1 MLCCSQE
8 VKKVLRSL
16 FYHHPCSAQANQRVD
31 MRTYA
36 DISCNAD
43 TLPWP
48 SCQVE
53 SQAWE
58 SLLKQDSLRELNSFQ
73 VCVAPWLWAEKEA
86 RLSERK
92 HLQFRLRE
100 LPKLRSRNEVKGIFW
115 QSSSLRLHSFPAESP
130 GSNPGWGTK
139 ILKPS
144 GMAKKTQQNSLQS
157 KNYKH
162 QEANLL
168 RVSICRNN
176 I

>member
-1 MLCCSQE
+1 
-8 VKKVLRSL
+8 
-16 FYHHPCSAQANQRVD
+16 

-36 DISCNAD
+36 DISCYAD

-73 VCVAPWLWAEKEA
+73 VCIAPWLWTEKEA
-86 RLSERK
+86 KLSESK
-92 HLQFRLRE
+92 YPQFRLRGF
-100 LPKLRSRNEVKGIFW
+100 PKLRSRNEVKGVFW
-115 QSSSLRLHSFPAESP
+115 QSSGLRLHSFTAKSP
-130 GSNPGWGTK
+130 GSIPGWGTK

-144 GMAKKTQQNSLQS
+144 GMARKKKELT

-168 RVSICRNN
+168 WVSICRNN
-176 I
+176 IQ